1 MLLRPTPATPV
12 TPASPT
18 RNRTGVAALAKR
30 APSGQHDLAWWLAWL
45 AANW

>member
-1 MLLRPTPATPV
+1 MLLMQPAAAV
-12 TPASPT
+12 TPAATT
-18 RNRTGVAALAKR
+18 RNRSGVAALAKR